1 MKIRVGIIGATGYA
15 GEELIEILL
24 RHSEV
29 EITVVTASADLEK
42 EELIGRIL
50 PRLAGRLNLECFSLN
65 VERVLPMVDVLFLAL
80 PHTVSQ
86 NVAIAFLEAGKK
98 VIDLSADFRLRDPA
112 IYQKWYHAV
121 HQHEDYLAKAVYGL
135 TELNAEK
142 IHQAKLVANPGCYP
156 TGAILALAPLVKER
170 LAQPGGVVID
180 AKSGATGAGKKP
192 SLFLH
197 FPEVHDNL
205 KAYKVNTHQHIPEI
219 EQELSLLAGEE
230 IRVLFTPHL
239 LPVNRGILTTSYVRL
254 RQMVSLTEI
263 EDLYREFY
271 EGASFVRLHPSGS
284 WPELADVTGTNF
296 CDLGF
301 TVHSELQTVIVI
313 SAIDNLVK
321 GAAGQAV
328 QNLNCMF
335 GWNQK
340 TALLP

>member
-29 EITVVTASADLEK
+29 EITAVTASADLEK

-142 IHQAKLVANPGCYP
+142 IHQ
-156 TGAILALAPLVKER
+156 
-170 LAQPGGVVID
+170 
-180 AKSGATGAGKKP
+180 
-192 SLFLH
+192 
-197 FPEVHDNL
+197 
-205 KAYKVNTHQHIPEI
+205 EI
-219 EQELSLLAGEE
+219 GRAH
-230 IRVLFTPHL
+230 V
-239 LPVNRGILTTSYVRL
+239 
-254 RQMVSLTEI
+254 
-263 EDLYREFY
+263 
-271 EGASFVRLHPSGS
+271 
-284 WPELADVTGTNF
+284 
-296 CDLGF
+296 
-301 TVHSELQTVIVI
+301 
-313 SAIDNLVK
+313 
-321 GAAGQAV
+321 
-328 QNLNCMF
+328 
-335 GWNQK
+335 
-340 TALLP
+340 